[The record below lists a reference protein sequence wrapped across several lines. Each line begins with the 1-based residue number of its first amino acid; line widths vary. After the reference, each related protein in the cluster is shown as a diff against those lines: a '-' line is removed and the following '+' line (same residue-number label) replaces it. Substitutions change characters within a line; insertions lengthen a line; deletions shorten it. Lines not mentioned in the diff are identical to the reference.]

1 MRKVTIGLLGAVLSN
16 SNLGCV
22 ALTLSLL
29 KILEEIAT
37 DNGLIFDY
45 YVFEARRNTEASKTT
60 AELIGVDRERIHSF
74 QVSSLYSVSA
84 TVKHP
89 THAIDS
95 YKAISKCSFFVDLTA
110 GDSFTDIYGQN
121 RFDGTTKL
129 KELVEKKGIP
139 LILGPQTYGPF
150 NKEENRMRAKSVI
163 EKAVAVFARDQLSAD
178 YVKSFS
184 DANVNVTTDL
194 AFALPFNKREQFQ
207 HDKINVGVNIS
218 SLLIS
223 NKTETTK
230 TEFEV
235 KANYDFYIKLLLSE
249 LKNNDAY
256 RVFIVPHVGEDG
268 GFAFKEEFPGFI
280 YLPPFKNPIA
290 AKEFISGLDIFVGSR
305 MHATIA
311 AFSSGVATI
320 PVAYSRKF
328 LGLYGS
334 LGYQKVID
342 LQAIDEQN
350 AFEQTMRYVRDY
362 EQIRAEQGKYLTVA
376 ESKQNEMKT
385 VLSQIIKEVISA

>member
-74 QVSSLYSVSA
+74 QVSSLYSVSS

-95 YKAISKCSFFVDLTA
+95 YKAISKCSFFIDLTA

-150 NKEENRMRAKSVI
+150 NKEENKMRAKSVI

-194 AFALPFNKREQFQ
+194 AFALPFNKREQIQ

-223 NKTETTK
+223 DKTETTK

-268 GFAFKEEFPGFI
+268 GFAFKEAFPEFT

-290 AKEFISGLDIFVGSR
+290 AKEFISGLDVFIGSR

-311 AFSSGVATI
+311 AFSSGVATV

-342 LQAIDEQN
+342 LQTVGEQS
-350 AFEQTMRYVRDY
+350 AFEQTMQTVRDY
-362 EQIRAEQGKYLTVA
+362 MQIRAEQEDYLKVA
-376 ESKQNEMKT
+376 GSRLSEMKT
-385 VLSQIIKEVISA
+385 VLSRVINDVISA

>member
-1 MRKVTIGLLGAVLSN
+1 MKKVTIGLLGAVLSN

-22 ALTLSLL
+22 ALTLSLI
-29 KILEEIAT
+29 KILEEISK
-37 DNGLIFDY
+37 DNNILFNY
-45 YVFEARRNTEASKTT
+45 FVFEAKRNPEASKAT
-60 AELIGVDRERIHSF
+60 AELIGVDGERIHSF
-74 QVSSLYSVSA
+74 QVSSLYSSSA
-84 TVKHP
+84 TLKHP
-89 THAIDS
+89 THALSS
-95 YKAISKCSFFVDLTA
+95 YRAISQCSLFIDLTA

-121 RFDGTTKL
+121 RFDGTTRI
-129 KELVEKKGIP
+129 KELVDKKGIP

-150 NKEENRMRAKSVI
+150 NKEENIRRAKSVI
-163 EKAVAVFARDQLSAD
+163 EKAIAVFARDQLSAD
-178 YVKSFS
+178 YVRSFS
-184 DANVNVTTDL
+184 GTEVNVTTDL
-194 AFALPFNKREQFQ
+194 AFALPFSKRESIP
-207 HDKINVGVNIS
+207 HDKTNIGVNIS

-223 NKTETTK
+223 NKTEITK

-235 KANYDFYIKLLLSE
+235 KANYDSYIRLLLTE
-249 LKNNDAY
+249 LQSNDSY